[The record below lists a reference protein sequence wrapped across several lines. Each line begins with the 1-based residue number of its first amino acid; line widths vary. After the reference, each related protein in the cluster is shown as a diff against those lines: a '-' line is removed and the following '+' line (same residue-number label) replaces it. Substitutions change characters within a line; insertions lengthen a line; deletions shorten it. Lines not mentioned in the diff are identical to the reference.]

1 MMKRAAMLAALVTT
15 GCVTGDRVRSDVDI
29 GMTKAEVI
37 QVLGR
42 PDGVRA
48 AGNSEVLQY
57 TNRIISGW
65 SWDKADYSI
74 VLTDGVVTEYGT
86 GEVRQAPAAQGG
98 VFFIVR

>member
-1 MMKRAAMLAALVTT
+1 MLKRIAMLAALAAT

-37 QVLGR
+37 KALGR
-42 PDGVRA
+42 PDGVRS

-65 SWDKADYSI
+65 SWDRADYAI
-74 VLTDGVVTEYGT
+74 VLVDGIVTEYGT
-86 GEVRQAPAAQGG
+86 GEVRQAPQGG